1 MPSLTF
7 TLNNITPP
15 PQIPIQY
22 SMNENKKKT
31 QT

>member
-7 TLNNITPP
+7 TLNNITP